1 MCVLI
6 TQSCDTKQVN
16 LSGYSNFLYF
26 IWLRISERERER
38 GEDTYIY
45 LSVDILCQV
54 HGEVK

>member
-1 MCVLI
+1 MCMLI

-26 IWLRISERERER
+26 IWLRINERER